1 MSGKEYGVRGGLSR
15 RDFLKVSGAGLAGIT
30 AFGAAA
36 CGGSGGGQGGM
47 EGSIEVWIMQPGSDE
62 LEGLLQGFADDFMS
76 ENEGAEVSLQFVP
89 WANAHDQFVTAIGGG
104 QVPDL
109 AEMGTTWTP
118 EFASLGGLSALDDEV
133 GSGYIESLVQSGT
146 YEGQSYGLPWYG
158 GARSLIYRSDVL
170 DELGIAVPE
179 SWDELVQAGQRITQE
194 REDIF
199 PLGVIGDYNHMF
211 LPMVWQA
218 GGEIAEQNGD
228 AWVSRMDSPEAIE
241 AFGVYGEMFRELD
254 FSPDGAL
261 NWNSADL
268 RDAFTNGDFA
278 MMVGG
283 GWDLAAILD
292 GASEME
298 GNVQAAL
305 LPEGPGGN
313 RDTFAGG
320 SHLVVFEESENK
332 ELATAFANFLLA
344 DERVSEFA
352 GELGFLPGT
361 ESGIEA
367 SEQANDELYLPFTD
381 QLLQHSRTYPPVPE
395 WGGFEG
401 EAIFVNAIQNIMRGE
416 AEVEDAMTEVANTMN
431 EEFEG

>member
-1 MSGKEYGVRGGLSR
+1 M
-15 RDFLKVSGAGLAGIT
+15 
-30 AFGAAA
+30 
-36 CGGSGGGQGGM
+36 
-47 EGSIEVWIMQPGSDE
+47 
-62 LEGLLQGFADDFMS
+62 
-76 ENEGAEVSLQFVP
+76 
-89 WANAHDQFVTAIGGG
+89 
-104 QVPDL
+104 
-109 AEMGTTWTP
+109 
-118 EFASLGGLSALDDEV
+118 
-133 GSGYIESLVQSGT
+133 
-146 YEGQSYGLPWYG
+146 
-158 GARSLIYRSDVL
+158 
-170 DELGIAVPE
+170 
-179 SWDELVQAGQRITQE
+179 
-194 REDIF
+194 
-199 PLGVIGDYNHMF
+199 
-211 LPMVWQA
+211 
-218 GGEIAEQNGD
+218 
-228 AWVSRMDSPEAIE
+228 
-241 AFGVYGEMFRELD
+241 D

-292 GASEME
+292 GAPEME

-344 DERVSEFA
+344 DDRVSEFA
-352 GELGFLPGT
+352 EALGFLPGT

-367 SEQANDELYLPFTD
+367 SEQASEELYAPFTD
-381 QLLQHSRTYPPVPE
+381 QLMQHSRTYPPVPE

-401 EAIFVNAIQNIMRGE
+401 EAIFVSAIQNIMRGE
-416 AEVEDAMTEVANTMN
+416 SEVEEAMTEVASTMN

>member
-1 MSGKEYGVRGGLSR
+1 MDTRGYGSRGLSR
-15 RDFLKVSGAGLAGIT
+15 RDFLKVSSAGLAGV
-30 AFGAAA
+30 AALGAAA
-36 CGGSGGGQGGM
+36 CGGTGGDQG
-47 EGSIEVWIMQPGSDE
+47 GSIEVWIMQPGSDE
-62 LEGLLQGFADDFMS
+62 LEGLLQGFADDFMQ
-76 ENEGAEVSLQFVP
+76 ENEGSEISLQFVP
-89 WANAHDQFVTAIGGG
+89 WANAHDQFVTAVGGG

-118 EFASLGGLSALDDEV
+118 EFAALGGLSPIGDEL
-133 GSGYIESLVQSGT
+133 GSGGYIESLADSGT
-146 YEGQSYGLPWYG
+146 YEGESYGLPWYG
-158 GARSLIYRSDVL
+158 GARAFIYRSDVL

-179 SWDELVQAGQRITQE
+179 SWEEIIGAGRRIKQE

-199 PLGVIGDYNHMF
+199 PFGVVGDYNHMF

-218 GGEIAEQNGD
+218 GGEIAVEEGD
-228 AWVSRMDSPEAIE
+228 AWRSGMDSPEAVE
-241 AFGVYGEMFRELD
+241 AFGTYGEMFREMN
-254 FSPDGAL
+254 FSPAGAL

-292 GASEME
+292 GAPELE
-298 GNVQAAL
+298 GKVRAAL

-320 SHLVVFEESENK
+320 SHLVVFEESGNK
-332 ELATAFANFLLA
+332 ELATAFAEYLLA
-344 DERVSEFA
+344 DERVSRFA

-361 ESGIEA
+361 RSGVESTG
-367 SEQANDELYLPFTD
+367 QAGEELYAPFTE
-381 QLLQHSRTYPPVPE
+381 QLLDHSRTYPPVPE
-395 WGGFEG
+395 WGSFEG

-416 AEVEDAMTEVANTMN
+416 EEVEAAMTEVASKMN
-431 EEFEG
+431 QEFES